1 MGAYLV
7 GIAKHLGLE
16 LFHDEFPKVQGE
28 SIVYEGIANVWM
40 SYLLGLTQD
49 DMTLF
54 EEGITRS
61 SLEAG
66 YKFFCVVS
74 LIE

>member
-7 GIAKHLGLE
+7 GIAKHFGLE
-16 LFHDEFPKVQGE
+16 PFHDEFPKVQGE
-28 SIVYEGIANVWM
+28 SIVYEGIANIWM
-40 SYLLGLTQD
+40 PYLLGLTQD
-49 DMTLF
+49 DMALF

-61 SLEAG
+61 SLEVG
-66 YKFFCVVS
+66 CQFFCVVS